1 MTLSSAACQDCS
13 TASMRS
19 GCSPETD
26 DKLKFLLGHIDK
38 AVADFVGDAEQ
49 FDDLTMMCLSYHGQD
64 NE

>member
-1 MTLSSAACQDCS
+1 
-13 TASMRS
+13 MRS

-49 FDDLTMMCLSYHGQD
+49 FDDLTMMCLEYHGPRD
-64 NE
+64 GVENREEVNKAAIPEL

>member
-1 MTLSSAACQDCS
+1 
-13 TASMRS
+13 MRS

-49 FDDLTMMCLSYHGQD
+49 FDDLTMMCLEYRGPKPAAGD
-64 NE
+64 DVTER